1 MGVLRISTIRT
12 GRGSDITA
20 PAPWRHTGTPSVGSI
35 PSVTAPSTESA
46 KCSLKVIQLLIIVL
60 LFGYICLPSH
70 FVRAVSSNASVIDVS
85 HTGRKMLGKVADVAS
100 SLSGR
105 SENFGGVAIV
115 AACMNRQEA
124 LKRVLPTWLSVSG
137 VKEIVIV
144 DWNSSPPLKPLVHPE
159 KDSRLKLYRV
169 NKESSWVLSRAYNL
183 AMNMTRQK
191 YVIRTDCDYALDG
204 DILSAHD
211 LNETETGFYSGN
223 WKMAR
228 NENEIHLN
236 GAMILKRKVFWDVG
250 GYDERIQT
258 YGWDDEDLYT
268 RLAACNVQKL
278 NVSYDHVNHI
288 SHDDG
293 KRAQKGVK
301 FAQVQIDLNQ
311 LLLERLPPWSKND
324 SEGHGS
330 SQYQVVDRDGK
341 GYFELEAEH
350 VPKSLRR
357 QLDNDLYEESWALAL
372 GRRLADDFHV
382 PWDILESTDS
392 ENKEL
397 LLRKL
402 LHLQSDLEFQRSSVK
417 AADNGTEDISRLPAE
432 ARILFVHC
440 MHGLG
445 NRLRALGSALAFA
458 RTSNRIPVVIWESD
472 AHIAADFNALF
483 NTSDMVVL
491 KKFIPTWPLH
501 DHHKYDYSW
510 NHFLFYNYME
520 MEPKAV
526 KGELIVNEKSKH
538 IYYKGAYILEAPEYT
553 WWDADNEELRK
564 LQPVQKVTERL
575 KELKDEGLSSAIGVH
590 IRSRT
595 LTFDIKNVDFNQE
608 YGSDA
613 ATTMEHWRSQSSY
626 RNFVS
631 EMKRI
636 IREEDKDSQ
645 FYIATDTW
653 EVIPRMEALFPGR
666 ILSTNRTCDD
676 RDSECVKY
684 AVIDMYA
691 LSSTRKL
698 LGSNWSSYTEMAER
712 LGGLKAK
719 LAGLDFG
726 EGAGKLLN
734 GEASEHEEVEKSEEE
749 VSAELQ
755 DRQFDTGRE

>member
-1 MGVLRISTIRT
+1 
-12 GRGSDITA
+12 
-20 PAPWRHTGTPSVGSI
+20 
-35 PSVTAPSTESA
+35 
-46 KCSLKVIQLLIIVL
+46 
-60 LFGYICLPSH
+60 
-70 FVRAVSSNASVIDVS
+70 
-85 HTGRKMLGKVADVAS
+85 MLGKVAEVAS
-100 SLSGR
+100 SFSGR
-105 SENFGGVAIV
+105 PENFAGVAIV

-137 VKEIVIV
+137 VKEIVVV
-144 DWNSSPPLKPLVHPE
+144 DWNSSPPLKSLVHPE

-169 NKESSWVLSRAYNL
+169 NKENSWVLSRAYNL

-191 YVIRTDCDYALDG
+191 YVIRTDCDYALDA
-204 DILSAHD
+204 DILSVHD

-268 RLAACNVQKL
+268 RLAAHNIQKL

-288 SHDDG
+288 SHGDG

-301 FAQVQIDLNQ
+301 YAQVQIDLNQ

-324 SEGHGS
+324 SEGFGS
-330 SQYQVVDRDGK
+330 SQYQVLDRDGK

-357 QLDNDLYEESWALAL
+357 QVEDDVYEDSWALAL

-402 LHLQSDLEFQRSSVK
+402 LHLQNDLDFQRKSVK

-458 RTSNRIPVVIWESD
+458 RTSHRVPVVIWESD

-483 NTSDMVVL
+483 NTSGMVVL

-501 DHHKYDYSW
+501 GHHKYDHSW

-564 LQPVQKVTERL
+564 LQPVQMVTERL
-575 KELKDEGLSSAIGVH
+575 QELKDEGLSSAVGVH
-590 IRSRT
+590 IRNRT

-613 ATTMEHWRSQSSY
+613 AATMEHWRSQSSY

-636 IREEDKDSQ
+636 IREEDKDTQ

-691 LSSTRKL
+691 LSGTRKL

-734 GEASEHEEVEKSEEE
+734 GEAGEHEEVEKSEEE
-749 VSAELQ
+749 VSAELE